1 MSPPCW
7 LPPLQGAHCCSVI
20 SQEMWPGPQPGD
32 FSDSGQLLSL
42 LWLWALYPQDYLE
55 GNVEV
60 QHTLSPGV
68 QWVGNLA
75 WPLGLSQH
83 LDVLHTGGLQIM
95 FLEILICHHG
105 SPWANQSRLQKWT
118 LFSQSCRAG
127 QSHPSVGVPW
137 KGTGSYPAPRK
148 DHREVSVSWRP
159 ERELTVRLGG
169 DLQWPKVSW
178 TWERVPVGARNAIG
192 RIYLF
197 GLVMI

>member
-1 MSPPCW
+1 MSQEAAISLPELRPDAPPCPRPSHPIPAFGKESSMSPPCW

-127 QSHPSVGVPW
+127 QSHPSVGVP
-137 KGTGSYPAPRK
+137 
-148 DHREVSVSWRP
+148 
-159 ERELTVRLGG
+159 
-169 DLQWPKVSW
+169 
-178 TWERVPVGARNAIG
+178 
-192 RIYLF
+192 
-197 GLVMI
+197 